1 MRLGPHLVFNGDCE
15 AAFRFYEERLG
26 GTELSLFRYGDEWPG
41 KIVHGS
47 VTVAGA
53 HLSGA
58 DVKDGEKKQG
68 FFLLLAVDGVAEAER
83 LFQTLAEGGTI
94 QMPLQKTFWS
104 PAFGVV
110 IDRFGVPWEISSSS

>member
-41 KIVHGS
+41 KIVHAS
-47 VTVAGA
+47 ITVGGA
-53 HLSGA
+53 HLAGA

-68 FFLLLAVDGVAEAER
+68 FFLLLSVDGMAEAER

-104 PAFGVV
+104 PAFGMV
-110 IDRFGVPWEISSSS
+110 IDRFGVPWEISSS